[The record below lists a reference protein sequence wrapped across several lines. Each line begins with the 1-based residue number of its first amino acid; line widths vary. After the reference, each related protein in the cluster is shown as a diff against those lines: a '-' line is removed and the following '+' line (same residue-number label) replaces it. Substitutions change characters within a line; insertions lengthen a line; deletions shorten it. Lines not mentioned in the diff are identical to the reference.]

1 MEAAYSSTFLRAIGK
16 LAHTYSNYHRFYLGQ
31 EIQVKVILLG
41 LRKTKSVKKYR
52 RSRAGCRLFHHI
64 YTWVNQVGHQ
74 ATNLSTD
81 QNRHQLTRTAC
92 NAINWSNLK
101 TIDLLRSHN
110 NSSLI
115 RCALVNCRS
124 AVNKTSEIKLEIVQS
139 HLDLFALIETWIRD
153 DDTLTETQ
161 ICPPGYKAVSIPHPG
176 RTGGGI
182 ALIYHD
188 SLQVK
193 RDTTYSFQTMECTNF
208 NLSLQGKPLHL
219 TIIYRPPGSNI
230 NTFASELMD
239 FIEANINNK
248 GIPIIIGD
256 LNIHMNNSEGA
267 DTNTFLDILDSLD
280 FTNWIQFP
288 TNKSQNTIDLV
299 ISPRQSI
306 IITSVSQITIL

>member
-1 MEAAYSSTFLRAIGK
+1 M
-16 LAHTYSNYHRFYLGQ
+16 
-31 EIQVKVILLG
+31 
-41 LRKTKSVKKYR
+41 KKYR
-52 RSRAGCRLFHHI
+52 RSRAGYRLFPHNYAWI
-64 YTWVNQVGHQ
+64 NQVGHQ
-74 ATNLSTD
+74 ATNLSTN

-101 TIDLLRSHN
+101 TVDLLRSHN
-110 NSSLI
+110 ILSLI
-115 RCALVNCRS
+115 WCALVNCRS

-139 HLDLFALIETWIRD
+139 HLDLLALTETWIRD

-193 RDTTYSFQTMECTNF
+193 RDTSYSFQTMEFTNF
-208 NLSLQGKPLHL
+208 NLSLQGKPLHIA
-219 TIIYRPPGSNI
+219 IIYRPPGSNI
-230 NTFASELMD
+230 NTFASELKD

-256 LNIHMNNSEGA
+256 FNIHMNNSKGA
-267 DTNTFLDILDSLD
+267 HTNTFLDILDSLD

-288 TNKSQNTIDLV
+288 TH
-299 ISPRQSI
+299 
-306 IITSVSQITIL
+306 ITEYNWLSHFTKAIKYHHYCLPGPSLLRSLSCKFPDPIHYHKTSHQDDKVQETQFHYSTGL